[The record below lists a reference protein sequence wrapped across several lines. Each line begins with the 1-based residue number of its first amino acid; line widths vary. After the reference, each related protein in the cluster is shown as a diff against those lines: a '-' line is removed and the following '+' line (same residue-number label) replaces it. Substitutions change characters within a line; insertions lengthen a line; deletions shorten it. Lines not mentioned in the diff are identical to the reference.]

1 MNQID
6 RTFNRIAYTFFM
18 AISLAV
24 FVLVRRWQPR
34 TRTSH
39 PPLSLEERFALAMAA
54 FVGGML
60 SAKLP
65 FLSFDANGWFSGQ
78 AWLADGKTVTTGIA
92 GAYATVEITKWCMGI
107 QVKTGDSFALP
118 LAVALAI
125 GRLGCFFNGCC
136 FGIPTQMPWGVNFF
150 GDGLRHPTQL
160 YEVGFHAF
168 MAVVLWRMAAR
179 DALATHRLQFYLIFY
194 CIYRFA
200 TEFLRPEPDLAL
212 GWTFYQWFS
221 LVFGLALALQW
232 LVSRSEAP
240 ASDSNIRT

>member
-6 RTFNRIAYTFFM
+6 WSFNRIAYTLFM
-18 AISLAV
+18 AISLVA

-34 TRTSH
+34 SRTSH
-39 PPLSLEERFALAMAA
+39 PQLSLEERFALAMAA

-65 FLSFDANGWFSGQ
+65 FLFNDASGWFSGN

-92 GAYATVEITKWCMGI
+92 GAYATVEVTKWFMGI
-107 QVKTGDSFALP
+107 RTKTGDSFALP

-125 GRLGCFFNGCC
+125 GRWGCFFNGCC

-160 YEVGFHAF
+160 YEVLFHAL
-168 MAVVLWRMAAR
+168 MAIVLWHLAAR

-221 LVFGLALALQW
+221 LIFASALALQW
-232 LVSRSEAP
+232 IASRSAVP
-240 ASDSNIRT
+240 VSGSSIRT